1 MRRIKV
7 VSESTDFV
15 PILRAFDS
23 DLKRDVFQR
32 LIDAWLTA
40 SQIEKEFGQP
50 GLFALSLFEKTK
62 LVETKWESV
71 DGKTEKAYH
80 SYYTAFHINTSAS
93 VQEIA
98 EILSVAGM
106 DEETFDK
113 IDQEMA
119 AAVAA
124 VGAEG
129 FSARTMAEK
138 FNMPLIRL
146 KALLKRSSRTEF
158 KGHVV
163 KRIESP

>member
-15 PILRAFDS
+15 PILRAFDT
-23 DLKRDVFQR
+23 DVKRNLFQR
-32 LIDAWLTA
+32 LIDGWMTA
-40 SQIEKEFGQP
+40 PQIQKEFGEP
-50 GLFALSLFEKTK
+50 GLAALALFEKTK
-62 LVETKWESV
+62 LVETRWEAV

-106 DEETFDK
+106 DEAAFDK
-113 IDQEMA
+113 IDLAIAEM
-119 AAVAA
+119 
-124 VGAEG
+124 VGKEG
-129 FSARTMAEK
+129 FSARAIAEK

-146 KALLKRSSRTEF
+146 KSLLKRSSRLEF
-158 KGHVV
+158 KGHLV
-163 KRIESP
+163 KKLE

>member
-23 DLKRDVFQR
+23 ETKRNLFQR
-32 LIDAWLTA
+32 LIDGWMTA
-40 SQIEKEFGQP
+40 PQIQKEFGDA
-50 GLFALSLFEKTK
+50 GLSALALFEKTK
-62 LVETKWESV
+62 LVETRWEAV

-98 EILSVAGM
+98 EILSVASM
-106 DEETFDK
+106 DEASFDK
-113 IDQEMA
+113 IDQAIAEM
-119 AAVAA
+119 
-124 VGAEG
+124 VGPEG
-129 FSARTMAEK
+129 FSARAIAEK

-146 KALLKRSSRTEF
+146 KSLLKRSSRLEF
-158 KGHVV
+158 KGHLV
-163 KRIESP
+163 KRLE

>member
-23 DLKRDVFQR
+23 DVKRALFQK
-32 LIDAWLTA
+32 LIDGWLTA
-40 SQIEKEFGQP
+40 AQIGAEFGDP
-50 GLFALSLFEKTK
+50 GLQALALFEKTK
-62 LVETKWESV
+62 LVETRWESV

-80 SYYTAFHINTSAS
+80 SYYTAFHINTSCS

-98 EILSVAGM
+98 EILAIASM
-106 DEETFDK
+106 DEAAFDR
-113 IDQEMA
+113 IDQEIA
-119 AAVAA
+119 GS
-124 VGAEG
+124 VGPEG
-129 FSARTMAEK
+129 FSARAIAEK

-146 KALLKRSSRTEF
+146 KSLLKRSSRLEF

-163 KRIESP
+163 KKLE

>member
-23 DLKRDVFQR
+23 DVKRTLFQR
-32 LIDAWLTA
+32 LIDGWLTA
-40 SQIEKEFGQP
+40 AQIGADLGEP
-50 GLFALSLFEKTK
+50 GLQALALFEKTK
-62 LVETKWESV
+62 LVETRWESV

-80 SYYTAFHINTSAS
+80 SYYTAFHINTSCS

-98 EILSVAGM
+98 EILAIASM
-106 DEETFDK
+106 DEAAFDK
-113 IDQEMA
+113 IDAELA
-119 AAVAA
+119 AM
-124 VGAEG
+124 VGPEG
-129 FSARTMAEK
+129 FSARAIAEK

-146 KALLKRSSRTEF
+146 KSLLKRSSRLEF

-163 KRIESP
+163 KKIE

>member
-23 DLKRDVFQR
+23 DVKRDVFQR
-32 LIDAWLTA
+32 LIDGWLTA
-40 SQIEKEFGQP
+40 TQIEAEFGQN

-62 LVETKWESV
+62 LVETRWENV
-71 DGKTEKAYH
+71 GGKTEKAYH

-106 DEETFDK
+106 DDETFDK

-119 AAVAA
+119 AS
-124 VGAEG
+124 VGPEG
-129 FSARTMAEK
+129 FSARSMAEK

-146 KALLKRSSRTEF
+146 KALLKRSSRAEF